1 MPPTVWANREDCA
14 VVAVVW
20 VVPFATY
27 AGVELPARARLTWRK
42 QARRHM
48 RMWPIRDC
56 LSVVERLVGIESVTK
71 ADSLGR
77 EDSGTGTL
85 SFSGISGGGFPG
97 EGTALTFAVFPAE
110 PGADKSLASRAEVQS
125 PPVVVVVWL
134 SDRTV
139 GRLGPGEPQR
149 YSLRA
154 GDTECYSVERLG
166 VDDDAAFNHVPY
178 GLFWVSRTVCTSFAM
193 EKLACCTLCG
203 RSSFSHAHD

>member
-20 VVPFATY
+20 VVPFATN

-48 RMWPIRDC
+48 RMWPIRDR

-97 EGTALTFAVFPAE
+97 EGTALTFAVFPDE
-110 PGADKSLASRAEVQS
+110 PDADKSLASRA
-125 PPVVVVVWL
+125 
-134 SDRTV
+134 
-139 GRLGPGEPQR
+139 
-149 YSLRA
+149 
-154 GDTECYSVERLG
+154 
-166 VDDDAAFNHVPY
+166 
-178 GLFWVSRTVCTSFAM
+178 
-193 EKLACCTLCG
+193 
-203 RSSFSHAHD
+203 